1 MLQTLFHHM
10 ICLPHDLQYNYK
22 SGQDQMHH
30 ESKEEFMSKPSYQ
43 SGRISRRDFLKAGVI
58 GTSALLAACTCPDN
72 FPICPKKPVVS
83 IVNIRNGNIGQA
95 VQDAI
100 NLLGGIEKV
109 TAGKNHI
116 LVKPNLV
123 GDSSHNTTK
132 PEVVGALVSLMK
144 GADKEVGIGEGS
156 AVAGGFGDGRCYI
169 KQPDSELDAMQQ
181 CVFDRL
187 RYTALDV
194 PLINLHTGD
203 TANVNVPNGL
213 AYKQLTIRRL
223 LTEIDLLC
231 SVPMMKTHNL
241 ASVTLGMKNLI
252 GLYPGQFYG
261 SLRSGVH
268 DHAWDNYHSPG
279 LAFEIIDMVRVN
291 KLGLVV
297 IDGSTAM
304 VGDGPANGTPV
315 PLNIIIAGTNPLA
328 TDMVAASVFGYE
340 PDEVPHFKVAH
351 SVGMTPYSLD
361 AIEVKFKGTTM
372 DALRGI
378 LSTIENVKPDV
389 RTWQEH
395 RDEMQYH
402 ECPEQPTGRCHPRWD
417 FPTFP
422 SP

>member
-1 MLQTLFHHM
+1 
-10 ICLPHDLQYNYK
+10 
-22 SGQDQMHH
+22 
-30 ESKEEFMSKPSYQ
+30 
-43 SGRISRRDFLKAGVI
+43 
-58 GTSALLAACTCPDN
+58 
-72 FPICPKKPVVS
+72 
-83 IVNIRNGNIGQA
+83 
-95 VQDAI
+95 
-100 NLLGGIEKV
+100 
-109 TAGKNHI
+109 
-116 LVKPNLV
+116 
-123 GDSSHNTTK
+123 
-132 PEVVGALVSLMK
+132 VVGALVSLMK

-194 PLINLHTGD
+194 PLINLHTGE
-203 TANVNVPNGL
+203 TVNVNVPNGL

-328 TDMVAASVFGYE
+328 TDMVAASVFGYK

-351 SVGMTPYSLD
+351 SIGMTPYSLD

-389 RTWQEH
+389 QTWQEH

-402 ECPEQPTGRCHPRWD
+402 ECPEQPTGRCHPWD